1 MLLSVFNNNDY
12 HILPN
17 IGLET
22 NNMEKLIEI
31 WERVLFYLS
40 EFWEK
45 ISPYIAQTWE
55 AISPFVMIVWGKF
68 LSVFCQFGF
77 VCSGG
82 NLNGMGGAVIAV
94 AVVVMIMLIFGIK
107 SLVQNR

>member
-1 MLLSVFNNNDY
+1 
-12 HILPN
+12 
-17 IGLET
+17 
-22 NNMEKLIEI
+22 MEKIIEI

-45 ISPYIAQTWE
+45 ISPYIAQAWE
-55 AISPFVMIVWGKF
+55 TISPFVMSIWGKF
-68 LSVFCQFGF
+68 LSLFCQFGF

-82 NLNGMGGAVIAV
+82 NLNWTGGAVLAV
-94 AVVVMIMLIFGIK
+94 AVVVFIMLVFSVK

>member
-1 MLLSVFNNNDY
+1 
-12 HILPN
+12 
-17 IGLET
+17 
-22 NNMEKLIEI
+22 MEKLIEI

-45 ISPYIAQTWE
+45 ISPYIAQAWE
-55 AISPFVMIVWGKF
+55 TISPFVLIVWGKF

-77 VCSGG
+77 VCS
-82 NLNGMGGAVIAV
+82 NGTLSWIGGAVIAAA
-94 AVVVMIMLIFGIK
+94 AVVGIMLFFSVK

>member
-1 MLLSVFNNNDY
+1 
-12 HILPN
+12 
-17 IGLET
+17 
-22 NNMEKLIEI
+22 MEKLIEI

-45 ISPYIAQTWE
+45 ISPYIAQAWE
-55 AISPFVMIVWGKF
+55 TISPFVMSVWGKF

-77 VCSGG
+77 VCSNG
-82 NLNGMGGAVIAV
+82 NLSWIGGAVLAA
-94 AVVVMIMLIFGIK
+94 AVVVVIMLIFSIK

>member
-1 MLLSVFNNNDY
+1 MLLSVPNNNHY

-17 IGLET
+17 VGMET

-31 WERVLFYLS
+31 WERALFYLS

-45 ISPYIAQTWE
+45 ISPYIAQAWE
-55 AISPFVMIVWGKF
+55 TISPFVMSVWEKF

-82 NLNGMGGAVIAV
+82 NLNWMGGAVLAV
-94 AVVVMIMLIFGIK
+94 SVVVFIMLIFSVK